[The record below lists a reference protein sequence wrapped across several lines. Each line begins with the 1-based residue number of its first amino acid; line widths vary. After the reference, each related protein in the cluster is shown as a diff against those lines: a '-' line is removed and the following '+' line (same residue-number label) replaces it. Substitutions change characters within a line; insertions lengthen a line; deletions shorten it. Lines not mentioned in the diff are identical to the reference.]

1 MANPMPTGAK
11 LTAAVSFAV
20 VGFIIANYYEV
31 NMPDVSAVGPVRA
44 TTAAVGAFVG
54 WQVMGNAVGNGYV
67 EAAGA
72 GVRTALVLIVVALF
86 LLGLHEMLINSMKM
100 RYDSAMEAVLDIFQ
114 TMGKRSPGLLSL
126 GVLGTA
132 LLGGIVAGM
141 MTERAGRIW
150 K

>member
-1 MANPMPTGAK
+1 MATPMPTGAK
-11 LTAAVSFAV
+11 LMAAVSFAV
-20 VGFIIANYYEV
+20 VGWIIANYYEL
-31 NMPDVSAVGPVRA
+31 NMPDISAVGPVRMV
-44 TTAAVGAFVG
+44 TAAVGAIVG
-54 WQVMGNAVGNGYV
+54 WKVMGNAVGNGYV

-72 GVRTALVLIVVALF
+72 GVRTALMLIVVALF

-100 RYDSAMEAVLDIFQ
+100 RYDNAMEAILDVFQ

-132 LLGGIVAGM
+132 LLGGIISGM
-141 MTERAGRIW
+141 LTERAGRLW